1 MEIGMKRIFSSIT
14 VKRSAMLLI
23 TLCLLMGLITTLIGG
38 YVAKRTTHLSA
49 EWGEFEQITA
59 KKSDALMGLQN
70 AMGYGGMIHQFKN
83 YILRG
88 DEPRVE
94 KFSLHVDTA
103 LGAIKIYRDLGVETM
118 ESTALKEI
126 ETTIENYS
134 SKILLVTKMISEGLT
149 VAQIDGRIKVS
160 DAQALQALQDL
171 ERHVTSM
178 RVVSIEDF
186 HTDLD
191 EITGLVFLAAYGF
204 PLFLAVLA
212 CLLWY
217 GLRSLLKQLGAEP
230 VDVIDVSRQVAD
242 GELVL
247 TECQMEKDAS
257 SAMGALVATVG
268 KLVEVITEIRA
279 SADSVDESARVINDQ
294 NRELSQRTLSQ
305 AANLE
310 QTSSSMEEMTE
321 TVKKNAENAFTANTL
336 TLSASKRAEQGGE
349 VDAEAITAMTE
360 IHASNQKI
368 GDITGVIDDIA
379 FQTNLLALNAAVEAA
394 HAGEHG
400 RGFAVVASEVRNLAQ
415 RSAEAAKEIKVLIE
429 DSAAKVESGSSRVN
443 EAGETLNE
451 LIESVRKVSDLM
463 AEMATANEEQTQG
476 IEQVNQAMI
485 QMESETQQ
493 NTELVEKASQASASM
508 TQQAHALRKGVDFFK
523 LGKHLEA
530 VRKTPALDPY
540 PQQTPAIENS
550 SPQVPMDSGSWGGEE
565 RRSVVRPWSGDTS
578 PAPVL
583 KSAPIGKP
591 SSDQQNDW
599 DSF

>member
-1 MEIGMKRIFSSIT
+1 MT

-23 TLCLLMGLITTLIGG
+23 ALCFLVGLITTLIGG
-38 YVAKRTTHLSA
+38 YVAKHTIYLSA
-49 EWGEFEQITA
+49 EWQEFEQITS
-59 KKSDALMGLQN
+59 KKNDALRELQN

-88 DEPRVE
+88 DEPRIE
-94 KFSLHVDTA
+94 QFSTYVDTA
-103 LGAIKIYRDLGVETM
+103 LTAIKTYRELGIEAM
-118 ESTALKEI
+118 ESSALEEI

-149 VAQIDGRIKVS
+149 VAQIDGRVKVS

-171 ERHVTSM
+171 ERHVTAV
-178 RVVSIEDF
+178 RTVSIEDF
-186 HTDLD
+186 HADLD
-191 EITGLVFLAAYGF
+191 EITGLVLLAAYGF

-212 CLLWY
+212 GFLWY
-217 GLRSLLKQLGAEP
+217 GLKSLLKQLGGEP
-230 VDVIDVSRQVAD
+230 VDVIEVSRQVAD

-247 TECQMEKDAS
+247 TECQMQKEAS

-279 SADSVDESARVINDQ
+279 SADSVDENARVINDQ
-294 NRELSQRTLSQ
+294 NRALSQHALSQ
-305 AANLE
+305 AASLE
-310 QTSSSMEEMTE
+310 QTSSSMEEMTV
-321 TVKKNAENAFTANTL
+321 TVKQNAANALTANTL

-349 VDAEAITAMTE
+349 VVAEAITAMTE

-400 RGFAVVASEVRNLAQ
+400 RGFAVVASEVRSLAQ
-415 RSAEAAKEIKVLIE
+415 RSAEAAKEIKTLIE
-429 DSAAKVESGSSRVN
+429 DSVAKVESGSNRVN
-443 EAGETLNE
+443 EAGDTLNE
-451 LIESVRKVSDLM
+451 LIEAVQKVSDLM
-463 AEMATANEEQTQG
+463 AEMAIANEEQTQG
-476 IEQVNQAMI
+476 IEQVNQAII

-508 TQQAHALRKGVDFFK
+508 TQQAHALRNGVAFFK
-523 LGKHLEA
+523 LDEHLGA
-530 VRKTPALDPY
+530 VKKASLLDTF
-540 PQQTPAIENS
+540 PQQTPAIETS
-550 SPQVPMDSGSWGGEE
+550 LPQRSIDSESWGGDE
-565 RRSVVRPWSGDTS
+565 RRSVERPWSGNVAQAPAQKTAPIDTS
-578 PAPVL
+578 
-583 KSAPIGKP
+583 